1 MYGMSAQGIQYRL
14 LGPQGSEAILSF
26 RRGDMP
32 DLVKVSLKR
41 AKMAHV
47 GRLPRSSH
55 AYSEDGSRSNDS
67 KIIEEASRSPG
78 SPSCSSPAISGRTS
92 DNAVSHYF
100 PDQSSIKELSI
111 SLSPRSHPG
120 SHKKRSPRPS
130 VGAGDSNESYPSPR
144 AAKVRQ

>member
-1 MYGMSAQGIQYRL
+1 MSAQGIQYRL

-47 GRLPRSSH
+47 GKLPRSSH
-55 AYSEDGSRSNDS
+55 ACSEDSSRSDDS
-67 KIIEEASRSPG
+67 KMNVEASRSPG
-78 SPSCSSPAISGRTS
+78 SPLISSPAITGRTS

-111 SLSPRSHPG
+111 SLSPRSLPG
-120 SHKKRSPRPS
+120 SHMQRSPRPS

-144 AAKVRQ
+144 ASRVRQ